1 MTIPTVCCIISP
13 EVNTVY
19 RKKVMVT
26 AKTDITQNI
35 VDAAFQEFLEYG
47 YEKASMR
54 RIAGAVGITAA
65 ALYRHFKDKEDMF
78 SALVEPT
85 VTEFQQTYE
94 EMQNTAFAQLPK
106 VGINEIWKDYG
117 GDAKIFMQ
125 FIYAHFNVFK
135 LIVCRSHGTRYDSF
149 LHDVAVMEEK
159 TTQMFIDRCKELGTN
174 INSVSEKELHLL
186 VTANVTAV
194 FEAVIHDFSEAEAMH
209 YADTI
214 DVFFSAGWKRLFG
227 I

>member
-1 MTIPTVCCIISP
+1 MTISTACCIIIP

-19 RKKVMVT
+19 RKKVIVT
-26 AKTDITQNI
+26 AKTDTTQNI

-65 ALYRHFKDKEDMF
+65 ALYRHFKDKEDML

-85 VTEFQQTYE
+85 VTEFRQTYE

-194 FEAVIHDFSEAEAMH
+194 FEAVVHDFSEAEAMH

>member
-1 MTIPTVCCIISP
+1 MTIRTACCIIIP

-19 RKKVMVT
+19 RKKVIVT

-85 VTEFQQTYE
+85 VTEFRQTYE

-149 LHDVAVMEEK
+149 VHDVAVMEEK

-174 INSVSEKELHLL
+174 INPVSEKELHLL
-186 VTANVTAV
+186 VTVNVTAV
-194 FEAVIHDFSEAEAMH
+194 FEAVIHNFSEAEAMH

-214 DVFFSAGWKRLFG
+214 DAFFSAGWKRLFG